1 MKGIRKYFPIL
12 EWLPQYKKQQLQGDL
27 FAGVTVGVML
37 IPQGMAYALIAG
49 LPPVYGLYASLV
61 PQVIYAILG
70 TSRQLSVAPVA
81 MDSLLVASGV
91 AVLATEGTEAYI
103 HFAILLAFFMG
114 AFQFLLGGA
123 RLGFITNLLS
133 RPVISGFTSAAAL
146 IIGMSQLKYLLGVD
160 IVKSNRIYEI
170 VANTASKLDQVNLV
184 PLLVGVLGIILI
196 LAVKKVNKKI
206 PGALIVVIIGTLASF
221 GLNLEASGVSIVKEI
236 PEGLPAF
243 TLPDFELGKF
253 GELIPLALTIA
264 VVAFMEA
271 YSVAKALEAKKRD
284 HKVRPNQEL
293 IALGASNVI
302 GSFFQAFPVTGGF
315 SRSAVNHQVGA
326 NTLLSSIFSAVLIG
340 LTLLFLTPL
349 FYHLPHA
356 ILASIIMVAVI
367 GLIDRKYARYLYQT
381 DKVEFLLF
389 LVTFLITLNLGM
401 INGII
406 SGIVFSILIL
416 LYKAAYPHVAILGKV
431 KNSKEFRNIDRF
443 DDLQQWENLLI
454 MRVDAPYAFINIQTI
469 KDRVLKEAEQ
479 RKGKLTHIILD
490 ASSVSHADAT
500 AIQEINA
507 LTLALKE
514 MGIQLVFTSVIG
526 PVRDAFYKNWSRE
539 GIKGQMFL
547 NTNVA
552 VKALTGQEV
561 ELLNEHAIQVN
572 V

>member
-1 MKGIRKYFPIL
+1 
-12 EWLPQYKKQQLQGDL
+12 
-27 FAGVTVGVML
+27 
-37 IPQGMAYALIAG
+37 
-49 LPPVYGLYASLV
+49 
-61 PQVIYAILG
+61 
-70 TSRQLSVAPVA
+70 
-81 MDSLLVASGV
+81 
-91 AVLATEGTEAYI
+91 
-103 HFAILLAFFMG
+103 
-114 AFQFLLGGA
+114 
-123 RLGFITNLLS
+123 
-133 RPVISGFTSAAAL
+133 
-146 IIGMSQLKYLLGVD
+146 
-160 IVKSNRIYEI
+160 
-170 VANTASKLDQVNLV
+170 
-184 PLLVGVLGIILI
+184 LI
-196 LAVKKVNKKI
+196 LVVKKVNKKI

-243 TLPDFELGKF
+243 TIPDFELGRF
-253 GELIPLALTIA
+253 SELIPLALTIA

-284 HKVRPNQEL
+284 HKVMPNQEL
-293 IALGASNVI
+293 IALGLSNVV

-326 NTLLSSIFSAVLIG
+326 NTLLSSVFSAILIG

-401 INGII
+401 INGIV

-431 KNSKEFRNIDRF
+431 ENSKEFRNIDRF
-443 DDLQQWENLLI
+443 DNLEQWDNLLI

-469 KDRVLKEAEQ
+469 KERVLKEAEK

-507 LTLALKE
+507 LTLALRE
-514 MGIQLVFTSVIG
+514 MDIQLVFTSVIG

-539 GIKGQMFL
+539 GTKGQMFL

-561 ELLNEHAIQVN
+561 ELLNEHAVQVN

>member
-1 MKGIRKYFPIL
+1 MKSIRKYFPIL
-12 EWLPQYKKQQLQGDL
+12 EWLPQYKKHQLQGDL
-27 FAGVTVGVML
+27 FAGITVGVML

-61 PQVIYAILG
+61 PQLIYAMLG

-114 AFQFLLGGA
+114 AFQLLLGGV

-146 IIGMSQLKYLLGVD
+146 IIGLSQLKYLLGVD
-160 IVKSNRIYEI
+160 IIKSNRVYEI
-170 VANTASKLDQVNLV
+170 VANTVDKLGEVNIA
-184 PLLVGVLGIILI
+184 PLLIGLLGIIII
-196 LAVKKVNKKI
+196 LLTKRISKKI
-206 PGALIVVIIGTLASF
+206 PGALIVVILGTIASY
-221 GLNLEASGVSIVKEI
+221 GLNLHAFGVSIVKEI
-236 PEGLPAF
+236 PGGLPAF
-243 TLPDFELGKF
+243 IIPDFKLGSF

-271 YSVAKALEAKKRD
+271 YSVSKALEAKKRD
-284 HKVRPNQEL
+284 HKVMPNQEL
-293 IALGASNVI
+293 IALGVSNLV
-302 GSFFQAFPVTGGF
+302 GSFFQSFPVTGGF

-326 NTLLSSIFSAVLIG
+326 NTLLSSVFSVLLIG

-356 ILASIIMVAVI
+356 VLASIIMVAVI
-367 GLIDRKYARYLYQT
+367 GLVDRKYARYLYQT

-389 LVTFLITLNLGM
+389 IVTFLITLNLGM
-401 INGII
+401 INGIV

-431 KNSKEFRNIDRF
+431 ENSKEFRNIERF
-443 DDLQQWENLLI
+443 DNLQQWDNLLI
-454 MRVDAPYAFINIQTI
+454 MRVDTPYAFINIQTI
-469 KDRVLKEAEQ
+469 KDRVLKEAEL
-479 RKGKLTHIILD
+479 RKEKLTHIILD
-490 ASSVSHADAT
+490 ASSVSHVDAT

-507 LTLALKE
+507 LTLTLKE

-526 PVRDAFYKNWSRE
+526 PVRDAFHKNWSRE
-539 GIKGQMFL
+539 GTQGQMFL

-561 ELLNEHAIQVN
+561 ELLNEHVVQVN